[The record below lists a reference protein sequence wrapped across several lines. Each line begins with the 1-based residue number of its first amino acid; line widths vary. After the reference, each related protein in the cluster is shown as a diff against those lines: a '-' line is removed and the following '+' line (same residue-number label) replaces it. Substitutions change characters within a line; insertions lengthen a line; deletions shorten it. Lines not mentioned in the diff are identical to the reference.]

1 MAATEGHSGPAG
13 RLSEVLGETRH
24 CVGLSGSVVPAV

>member
-1 MAATEGHSGPAG
+1 MAATEGHSGPA